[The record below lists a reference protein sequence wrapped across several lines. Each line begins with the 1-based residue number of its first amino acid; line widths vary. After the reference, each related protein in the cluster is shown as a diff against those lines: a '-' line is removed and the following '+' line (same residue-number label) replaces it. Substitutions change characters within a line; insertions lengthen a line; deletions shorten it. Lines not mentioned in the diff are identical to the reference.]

1 MTSVTNNGQFSSD
14 EFVSNKEIFAIIL
27 SVILEKSLRL
37 GHFRHNRSKKFLL
50 KTAIFLLLVALAYYR
65 LFTCLVSFS
74 VQ

>member
-50 KTAIFLLLVALAYYR
+50 KIALFPTVGGLLPKIYLLG
-65 LFTCLVSFS
+65 
-74 VQ
+74 